1 MSNILFFYHF
11 IYYLLLSFYLSFIF
25 IISFY
30 YLFFIFLYH
39 YVLFPI
45 EKFMKYVHIL
55 VSQRN
60 CWRKLPLLFICDQS
74 SFGFYFDKGSEIKVW
89 FAIQL
94 LRLINWQ
101 LLFKRKVSLPWLHY
115 NVAGEFRHFG
125 NSSHINSVPLLLL
138 DFFASF
144 SNIYR
149 VWIVLE

>member
-1 MSNILFFYHF
+1 MMIKKRECLRFYCFYHLF
-11 IYYLLLSFYLSFIF
+11 NHIILLFIF
-25 IISFY
+25 DISFS
-30 YLFFIFLYH
+30 LRSISH
-39 YVLFPI
+39 RKI
-45 EKFMKYVHIL
+45 HEYVHIL